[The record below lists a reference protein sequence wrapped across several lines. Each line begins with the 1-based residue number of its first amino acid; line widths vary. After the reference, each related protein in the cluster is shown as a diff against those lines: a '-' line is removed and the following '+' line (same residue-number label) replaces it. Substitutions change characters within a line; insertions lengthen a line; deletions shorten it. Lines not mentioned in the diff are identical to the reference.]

1 MKSTFTFFV
10 LFFFALATAWSQN
23 PRLVLAEGFSSATCG
38 PCAAQNPAWN
48 ALLHANEDIVTSVK
62 YQMNWPSP
70 GNDPMYHHN
79 PTDNGARR
87 NYYSVNSVPQ
97 AVIQGNHYQGPPNQ
111 VSQTMLENLA
121 AQTSPFQIQLQH
133 QLNEAQDSIFLTM
146 LIKADAPVSGNLV
159 AHIAVIE
166 KHIHFTNPPGTNG
179 ERDFYNIMKALL
191 PNRHGTSLAAFEPG
205 DYVIIEAAWELQNV
219 YDIGELAA
227 VGFIQDN
234 DNKDIHQAAN
244 SSTEPIIPHYA
255 NDAAV
260 TSISDYAKTN
270 CSGLMKPTIKITN
283 HGSEPLTTADYTISI
298 NGIEA
303 YTNSWTG
310 QLDFLESAFISTEEL
325 VFEVLSQNE
334 LSFEITATNGQADDY
349 PANTNRTV
357 IINGAPNTEDQL
369 TLMIFP
375 DNNPEE
381 ISWEVL
387 NSAGTVVASGG
398 PYSSTSAITEHINLT
413 EIDCYEFVMYDAGGN
428 GLCCAHGT
436 GFYGL
441 LDAGNNTLFTGSEYA
456 YKDRHEF
463 GFGLVGTPEK
473 GLTDFIRISPN
484 PAKSAATTHIRLSN
498 AQEVSISLYD
508 SRGSQLHKQHYGKL
522 QAGEHTFTEGFEN
535 LPNGFYLVAIQ
546 IGGEIHSLKL
556 LVQ

>member
-1 MKSTFTFFV
+1 MKSTFTFFAI
-10 LFFFALATAWSQN
+10 FFFAFATAWSQN

-79 PTDNGARR
+79 PTDNSARR
-87 NYYSVNSVPQ
+87 NYYGVNAVPQ
-97 AVIQGNHYQGPPNQ
+97 AVIQGNHFQGAPAQ

-121 AQTSPFQIQLQH
+121 AETSPFQIQLQH
-133 QLNEAQDSIFLTM
+133 QLNDAQDTIFLTM
-146 LIKADAPVSGNLV
+146 LIKADAPVSGNIV

-191 PNRHGTSLAAFEPG
+191 PNRHGTSLPAFEPG

-219 YDIGELAA
+219 YEIDELAA

-234 DNKDIHQAAN
+234 DSKDIHQAAN
-244 SSTEPIIPHYA
+244 SSTDPIIPHYA

-260 TSISDYAKTN
+260 TAISDYAKTN
-270 CSGLMKPTIKITN
+270 CSGLVKPTIKITN
-283 HGSEPLTTADYTISI
+283 HGSDPLTTADYMVSI

-303 YTNSWTG
+303 YVNSWTG
-310 QLDFLESAFISTEEL
+310 QLDFLESAYITTEEL
-325 VFEVLSQNE
+325 EFEVLSQNE

-349 PANTNRTV
+349 PANTSRSV
-357 IINGAPNTEDQL
+357 VINGAPNTEDQL

-387 NSAGTVVASGG
+387 NSAGAVVASGG
-398 PYSSTSAITEHINLT
+398 PYSSTSTITESIILT

-441 LDAGNNTLFTGSEYA
+441 LDASNNTLFTGSEYA

-463 GFGLVGTPEK
+463 GFGLVGTAEK
-473 GLTDFIRISPN
+473 QLTEFIRLSPN
-484 PAKSAATTHIRLSN
+484 PARSTATAHIQLIQ
-498 AQEVSISLYD
+498 AQEVGIEVYD
-508 SRGSQLHKQHYGKL
+508 SRGMQVHKSHYGML
-522 QAGEHTFTEGFEN
+522 PAGQHALTAGLEN
-535 LPNGFYLVAIQ
+535 LSSGLYFVNIQ
-546 IGGEIHSLKL
+546 LGGEIYSRKL
-556 LVQ
+556 LVK